1 MNEQEI
7 ASLIWHNGNIQPKE
21 KIFPVIDFNFLFFN
35 NIVEYFFTSGTEILF
50 FNETLSQIQSLLNIY
65 YLDSIL
71 FADESGET
79 FKNETK
85 RLLIR
90 NKFYKTARCYILL
103 SHSPESNSL
112 NEYIFL
118 VPDLQLFGIDK
129 IIKKTIVSSR
139 FFKPS
144 GAAMSLPTLENEFRK
159 IIRMEIDHEKADD
172 CIILNQ
178 EQQIVES
185 YLGNIFLIEPGK
197 VITPSLSSGCRPL
210 IMRRILLAVFEQLS
224 YQVIER
230 KDIEVEN
237 LFNANEVIVAGE
249 KGIYSLKGIE
259 FKRYF
264 DTIRKV
270 LISKIRENISD

>member
-7 ASLIWHNGNIQPKE
+7 ASLIWYNGNIQPKE
-21 KIFPVIDFNFLFFN
+21 KIIPFIDFNFLFSN

-50 FNETLSQIQSLLNIY
+50 FNDTLSQIQSLLNIY

-79 FKNETK
+79 LKNETK

-90 NKFYKTARCYILL
+90 NKFYKTARCYYLL
-103 SHSPESNSL
+103 SRSPETNTL

-118 VPDLQLFGIDK
+118 VPDLQLFGTDK
-129 IIKKTIVSSR
+129 IIKKTILSNR
-139 FFKPS
+139 FFKPA
-144 GAAMSLPTLENEFRK
+144 GAAMKLPTLENEFRK

-178 EQQIVES
+178 EQHIVET

-197 VITPSLSSGCRPL
+197 VITPSLSSGCTPL
-210 IMRRILLAVFEQLS
+210 IMRKKLMTVFEQLN
-224 YQVIER
+224 YQVIES
-230 KDIEVEN
+230 KDIGVEN
-237 LFNANEVIVAGE
+237 LFDANEVIVAGE
-249 KGIYSLKGIE
+249 KGIFSLKGIE
-259 FKRYF
+259 YKRYF
-264 DTIRKV
+264 DTVRKV
-270 LISKIRENISD
+270 LISKIKENISD